1 MSIAIFIRGIILGF
15 SIAAPVGPIGILCI
29 RRTLA
34 HGVLIGFASG
44 FGAATAD
51 AVFGII
57 AGCGLTLISDF
68 LVAQRMI
75 LSLLGGSFLGYLG
88 IKTLLAQPASQ
99 AAPVNSQGIVGA
111 YASTFFLTLT
121 NPMTILS
128 YTAIFAG
135 MGVVNTSGNYIAA
148 FALAGGFFT
157 GAALWFLS
165 LSAAAG
171 LIRNKISA
179 QHLGWINK
187 ISGLIILI
195 FAIFI
200 LMGAL
205 IH

>member
-1 MSIAIFIRGIILGF
+1 MSIQLFIKGIILGF
-15 SIAAPVGPIGILCI
+15 SIAAPVGPIGVLCI

-34 HGVLIGFASG
+34 YGVPVGFASG

-68 LVAQRMI
+68 LIAQRFA
-75 LSLLGGSFLGYLG
+75 LSLLGGLFLGYLG
-88 IKTLLAQPASQ
+88 VKTFFSQPSTQ
-99 AAPVNSQGIVGA
+99 AASANGQSIIGA
-111 YASTFFLTLT
+111 YGSTFFLTLT

-135 MGVVNTSGNYIAA
+135 MGVVNTASNYTAA
-148 FALAGGFFT
+148 LALAGGFFT

-165 LSAAAG
+165 LSTAVG
-171 LIRNKISA
+171 MVRTKVNDRI
-179 QHLGWINK
+179 LGWVNK
-187 ISGLIILI
+187 ISGVIILA

-200 LMGAL
+200 LLGAI